1 MTIMSSKHYLFVAGG
16 RTFPCKAAA
25 QTEFVT
31 SYVGSETASA
41 VIDLQDGER
50 IEITADQW
58 RFLRGVYAMNPE
70 APPGLPSGDHAVLA
84 QGDDDSSGLL
94 FFVDG
99 DEPCAPMYAPPAL
112 LSLMKRVAP
121 FESPRG
127 QYLAP
132 VTAKPDEAS
141 HRCIPQGHDG
151 EMRRRRFA

>member
-1 MTIMSSKHYLFVAGG
+1 MTIMSSKHYLFVGSG

-25 QTEFVT
+25 ETEFVT
-31 SYVGSETASA
+31 RFVGSETASA

-99 DEPCAPMYAPPAL
+99 DEPCAPMHAPPAP
-112 LSLMKRVAP
+112 LSLMKRVES
-121 FESPRG
+121 FENPRR
-127 QYLAP
+127 QHLAP
-132 VTAKPDEAS
+132 VTAKPDDTS
-141 HRCIPQGHDG
+141 LGCIPQGNDD
-151 EMRRRRFA
+151 EMLSGDSA